1 MEVLKNKILQDG
13 VLLNGNILKVDNF
26 LNHQIDVVLL
36 NQIGCE
42 FKRLFSDKKI
52 DKILTIEAS
61 GIAIA
66 VIAAQYFNN
75 IPVVFAKKYP
85 LKKDTLN
92 LANENKVNEKEN
104 ENSEIKKA
112 LPSKDEEK
120 KNPNSDD
127 NIINKEGP
135 FIPSKEQDKNN
146 LNVEQKIN
154 KESLFFESKVFSYTK
169 QEEYQIKV
177 ATQYLKKNENVLIID
192 DFLAQGCASKSLM
205 SLVEKSGANL
215 VGIGIV
221 IEKGFQEGGK
231 FLRENGVNLKSLV
244 IVDRFEHGK
253 VVFKE

>member
-1 MEVLKNKILQDG
+1 MEILKKKILQDG

-26 LNHQIDVVLL
+26 LNHQIDVTLL
-36 NQIGCE
+36 NQIGQE
-42 FKRLFSDKKI
+42 FKRLFCDKQV

-85 LKKDTLN
+85 LKKSIII
-92 LANENKVNEKEN
+92 NEQEAQKVTEDETSVIQKSLLSKPEEEN
-104 ENSEIKKA
+104 DCNSERQLKK
-112 LPSKDEEK
+112 LL
-120 KNPNSDD
+120 
-127 NIINKEGP
+127 
-135 FIPSKEQDKNN
+135 PSKEQDNN
-146 LNVEQKIN
+146 NSKDEQRIN

-169 QEEYQIKV
+169 QEEYQIRV
-177 ATQYLKKNENVLIID
+177 AKKYLIKNENVLIID
-192 DFLAQGCASKSLM
+192 DFLAQGCASKSLI

-215 VGIGIV
+215 IGVGIV

-244 IVDRFEHGK
+244 VVDRFEDGK